1 MIGILLEAATFQFC
15 MSQERDVVS
24 CHVRCFYISCFPLF
38 FSGDTYEYHENH
50 NPEER
55 FVD

>member
-38 FSGDTYEYHENH
+38 FLEILANTTKTTTRRRDL
-50 NPEER
+50 
-55 FVD
+55 